1 MSLRSVSH
9 HIHLLILILASTFA
23 LLVSTPSKGYAQD
36 SIQELELNENAYG
49 YHRSHKAGRVFA
61 EIGMGMVGWVISATP
76 LAIGFLDPI
85 FLIAGAVVVD
95 IIVTPITAEMV
106 YQGGRLTGGRA
117 AHWASYAGGYIGFA
131 SSFVV
136 GTVGFCFGSDA
147 YLPVVGVL
155 VPVFSLIGSIIGYEL
170 SEKAA
175 TNRLT
180 SERDKLM
187 QGAAPM
193 RSAPIMI
200 TLYTG
205 RF

>member
-76 LAIGFLDPI
+76 LAIGFIDPI
-85 FLIAGAVVVD
+85 FLIVGAVVVD
-95 IIVTPITAEMV
+95 VIVTPITAEMV

-117 AHWASYAGGYIGFA
+117 THWASYAGGYIGVA
-131 SSFVV
+131 SCFLV
-136 GTVGFCFGSDA
+136 GTVGLMGGSDGYIWTVA
-147 YLPVVGVL
+147 AL
-155 VPVFSLIGSIIGYEL
+155 VPILSFIGSIVGYEL
-170 SEKAA
+170 SEKTA
-175 TNRLT
+175 TNRLI
-180 SERDKLM
+180 SERDRLT